1 MLILGS
7 RLIGTPIMGLQTGTQ
22 LAITK
27 LPIIDPSNLKIVAYE
42 VDGAL
47 LTEKP
52 SFIRVADVR
61 ELSGV
66 GMIID
71 SNDEFIG
78 SKDVVAIQKIYELNF
93 KLIGLNVVNQ
103 SGHKLGKVDDYSL
116 ETDSF
121 VVQQLNVKQG
131 IFKSLSDTELL
142 IHRSQ
147 IIEINDWN
155 IIVKSAAKKLEP
167 ISKPDK
173 LTYLNPFRP
182 SNPQTSERH

>member
-1 MLILGS
+1 
-7 RLIGTPIMGLQTGTQ
+7 MGLQTGTQ

-27 LPIIDPSNLKIVAYE
+27 LPIIDPSNLKIIAYE
-42 VDGAL
+42 VDGPL

-71 SNDEFIG
+71 SNDEFINN
-78 SKDVVAIQKIYELNF
+78 KDVISIQKVYELNF

-103 SGHKLGKVDDYSL
+103 TGQKLGKVSDYNL

-121 VVQQLNVKQG
+121 VIQQLNVKPG

-142 IHRSQ
+142 IQRSQ
-147 IIEINDWN
+147 IVEINNWN
-155 IIVKSAAKKLEP
+155 IIVKTAAKKLEP
-167 ISKPDK
+167 VSKPAK
-173 LTYLNPFRP
+173 LTYLNPFR
-182 SNPQTSERH
+182 SSSPQTSERH